1 MGLYLLKLIKNNM
14 SKIKEWSSGLLG
26 IVIVVAI
33 LFIIGLV
40 FNGAIW
46 FTATVLPIVQL
57 VSGFLFFVN
66 LLILLPL
73 CFIKKTRA
81 YSGLGMYISSYIF
94 GLELWLRALLFTYI
108 LWGGFWVVVGL
119 LFAGVGILPM
129 SLLATAF
136 DGSWAIFFWLCF
148 GMITTY
154 GSRILGQ
161 YFVDKSETQ

>member
-1 MGLYLLKLIKNNM
+1 M

-26 IVIVVAI
+26 VVIIVAFG
-33 LFIIGLV
+33 LIIGLV
-40 FNGAIW
+40 FKGAIW
-46 FTATVLPIVQL
+46 FTATVLPIVQII
-57 VSGFLFFVN
+57 SGFLFFVN
-66 LLILLPL
+66 LLVLLPL
-73 CFIKKTRA
+73 CFVRKTRG

-108 LWGGFWVVVGL
+108 IWGGFWVVVGL
-119 LFAGVGILPM
+119 LFAGIGILPL

-136 DGSWAIFFWLCF
+136 DGSWTVLFWLCV

-161 YFVDKSETQ
+161 YFVNKDEEEQDHKQQTAV